1 MKININFKLFLETID
16 HFNENKNIN
25 IKTIV
30 IFY

>member
-16 HFNENKNIN
+16 SFNENRNIN